1 VQNNILM
8 KTKLWLPFLLTGALL
23 FSCTDLDDI
32 NRRLDEHEQRLNALE
47 LSVAVVNRDIQSLQQ
62 LLDAQSKKIGVV
74 SYEPLPDN
82 SGYQLLMSDGSKITL
97 YNGKA
102 GADGKD
108 GKDGITPVIGVKED
122 TDGLLYWTL
131 NGEFLCDADGNKVRA
146 TGSDGVTPILQVN
159 ANGQWEMS
167 IDGGTYWTSVTDENG
182 NPVNAVGQDAPWFE
196 LTETEEGLQI
206 TYADQTILIPFV
218 KAASIIAD
226 KHYLVA
232 DGVDLV
238 VLRLVLTNDNR
249 DVTANTTFYAN
260 GIELE
265 GNTLQTTEPGRYI
278 VSAKHDNVVAAEIVI
293 EAGTEFTPT
302 PRLYA
307 ELYTA
312 TWCPHCPRG
321 IKLIEALGEHP
332 EVVAMN
338 MHLSN
343 RYPDPF
349 FHEAAATP
357 FVDLGARYMPT
368 IILER
373 NSTKLLN
380 SGAIQDTTAVKV
392 INAHLKTSVPVAVA
406 IKSQWEAN
414 DKIRLTLYARA
425 TEPLAELKQVVMLSE
440 NNLVADQKNN
450 LGDPV
455 LVDYVHHY
463 IFRDVHQDIYGQAIT
478 LDADNRLT
486 TQLVMDV
493 DPAWKREDLEVTV
506 LITDSNNRVIN
517 VQRAKAGGSAG
528 Y

>member
-1 VQNNILM
+1 MQNNILM

-249 DVTANTTFYAN
+249 DVTRQHHLLRERHRAGREHAANY
-260 GIELE
+260 
-265 GNTLQTTEPGRYI
+265 R
-278 VSAKHDNVVAAEIVI
+278 
-293 EAGTEFTPT
+293 AG
-302 PRLYA
+302 
-307 ELYTA
+307 
-312 TWCPHCPRG
+312 
-321 IKLIEALGEHP
+321 
-332 EVVAMN
+332 EVY
-338 MHLSN
+338 
-343 RYPDPF
+343 R
-349 FHEAAATP
+349 
-357 FVDLGARYMPT
+357 
-368 IILER
+368 ER
-373 NSTKLLN
+373 ET
-380 SGAIQDTTAVKV
+380 
-392 INAHLKTSVPVAVA
+392 
-406 IKSQWEAN
+406 
-414 DKIRLTLYARA
+414 
-425 TEPLAELKQVVMLSE
+425 
-440 NNLVADQKNN
+440 
-450 LGDPV
+450 
-455 LVDYVHHY
+455 
-463 IFRDVHQDIYGQAIT
+463 
-478 LDADNRLT
+478 
-486 TQLVMDV
+486 
-493 DPAWKREDLEVTV
+493 
-506 LITDSNNRVIN
+506 
-517 VQRAKAGGSAG
+517 
-528 Y
+528 